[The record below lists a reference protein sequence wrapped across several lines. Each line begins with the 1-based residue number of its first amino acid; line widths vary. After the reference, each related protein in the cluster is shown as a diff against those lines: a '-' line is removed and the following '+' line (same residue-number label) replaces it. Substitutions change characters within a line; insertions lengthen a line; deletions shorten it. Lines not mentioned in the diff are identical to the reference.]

1 MSNQGNQ
8 VSAEGLAAILAR
20 TPKLLVVDDEYI
32 VRLLFDRLAGKY
44 ELDITSVSSPEE
56 GLRALEKSEYDV
68 IFLDMKFPQAMGGMD
83 MLRTINRQ
91 NYTGQIVVMS
101 GSINLHDVMQESN
114 KLGVVSF
121 MIKPVDFGEETLLM
135 VLKRSR
141 IRLVPRKP
149 NSLP

>member
-1 MSNQGNQ
+1 VSNQGNQ

>member
-1 MSNQGNQ
+1 M
-8 VSAEGLAAILAR
+8 
-20 TPKLLVVDDEYI
+20 VVDDEYI